1 MAVGRISGPLLKA
14 NLLRNGV
21 DLAFETDLLFLKV
34 NSPTNSNP
42 RVGINTNNPQYD
54 LDVAGVTRTTDL
66 EVINQAKIGSLIFD
80 GNNLSSTTNTLSF
93 LPANNDFT
101 VYQSKIQ
108 IDDLVIQ
115 NNQISTAVSNSNLQ
129 FRPNGTGKV
138 EIFSDANVYGNLYTS
153 GNITADGDINIGGN
167 ITIGNE
173 STDTISIVAGITS
186 NLRPETTDTYTLG
199 TDSLRWKDL
208 YANRLVLSDI
218 EIFDNVIRTITS
230 NANLELKANGTGAI
244 RLEKI
249 DINENVISTWDSN
262 QDLILRPNGS
272 GVIRFDTTQAITLP
286 RGTTAERPLSAT
298 AGMLRYN
305 TETSKYEGYDGS
317 AWYSLAGVEDAD
329 GNTKITAE
337 LTPGANDNTIR
348 FYSNGNIVADMNAT
362 RFNINNSLTV
372 GNISIQSNLITT
384 TVSNEN
390 FTIEANGTGSV
401 RLANFAF
408 NNNTIT
414 NTVTDAVSLL
424 QPTGNGYFKFQ
435 GTNGF
440 VLPVGSSLERPT
452 AYAVV
457 GMTRFNTDNQV
468 VEIWNGSTWQNPS
481 GAQGAITE
489 AVAIDVAI
497 EKVIQLG

>member
-34 NSPTNSNP
+34 ASPTNATP

-54 LDVAGVTRTTDL
+54 LDVAGITRTTDL
-66 EVINQAKIGSLIFD
+66 EVVNETKLADLIFN
-80 GNNLSSTTNTLSF
+80 GNNISSTTNTLSL

-138 EIFSDANVYGNLYTS
+138 EVFSDANVYGNLYTT
-153 GNITADGDINIGGN
+153 GNITADGNINIGGN
-167 ITIGNE
+167 ITIGDE
-173 STDTISIVAGITS
+173 ATDTISIVAGITS

-199 TDSLRWKDL
+199 TPQLRWKNL
-208 YANRLVLSDI
+208 NANNILLTDI

-249 DINENVISTWDSN
+249 DINENVISTWDN
-262 QDLILRPNGS
+262 NEDLLIRPNGT
-272 GVIRFDTTQAITLP
+272 GVVRFDTTQAITLP
-286 RGTTAERPLSAT
+286 RGTTAQRPNPAVT
-298 AGMLRYN
+298 GMIRYN
-305 TETSKYEGYDGS
+305 TETNKYEGYDGS
-317 AWYSLAGVEDAD
+317 AWYGLAGVEDAD
-329 GNTKITAE
+329 GNTSITAE

-348 FYSNGNIVADMNAT
+348 FYANGSLVADMNAT
-362 RFNINNSLTV
+362 RFDIKNSLTV
-372 GNISIQSNLITT
+372 GNISIQGNLITT
-384 TVSNEN
+384 TATNDN
-390 FTIEANGTGSV
+390 FSIEANGTGSV

-408 NNNTIT
+408 NGNTIT
-414 NTVTDAVSLL
+414 NTVNDAVSLL
-424 QPTGNGYFKFQ
+424 QPSNNGYFKFQ

-440 VLPVGSSLERPT
+440 VLPTGTNLERPT

-457 GMTRFNTDNQV
+457 GMTRFNTDTQV
-468 VEIWNGSTWQNPS
+468 VEVWNGSQWQNPS

-489 AVAIDVAI
+489 ATAIEVAITT
-497 EKVIQLG
+497 VIQLG